1 MAQSDNQIS
10 VILICRH
17 TVHTIITNGS
27 NSTLGKLLN
36 ISQAD
41 LCQSGQT
48 INHMNTTESTL
59 EVIFDRTKE
68 QDIEHDL
75 LI

>member
-1 MAQSDNQIS
+1 MDQTQ
-10 VILICRH
+10 H
-17 TVHTIITNGS
+17 
-27 NSTLGKLLN
+27 LLN

-48 INHMNTTESTL
+48 INHMNTIDSTL

-68 QDIEHDL
+68 QEKEHDL